1 MPNLS
6 KEIVQFANG
15 NTNFYTAFQDYYAHD
30 TYSRTGKRIATFSD
44 KLSLDEKATKVNNAF
59 FKEVER
65 VSGVTRTAENKEYWA
80 SNPVVRHA
88 CFAVINATINSVLPL
103 TINPSI
109 GLWTDIRYVSY
120 GDVVNFKVQPRTLF
134 TVSNGGH
141 GERTTFRQKDYAGN
155 LVVTPKEHI
164 ITVYVDMFSVFAG
177 REDLAEMVRRAVM
190 SIETR
195 MTADATNA
203 LVTGMAQGT
212 YPAALSIQ
220 GAFNTQTMIKLAETV
235 QAYNYGAKPIIL
247 GTASALTN
255 VVGDSAMGF
264 RGNYDAA
271 NGSINLLSDFYGY
284 TLFQLPQVAT
294 GDYSTMSLA
303 LPDDT
308 LFVVSPAIDKLVKLV
323 ASNTLTNSNDYYQN
337 ADITSNF
344 TLRRDWDTVFM
355 SAGFG
360 GMFKITQ

>member
-1 MPNLS
+1 
-6 KEIVQFANG
+6 
-15 NTNFYTAFQDYYAHD
+15 
-30 TYSRTGKRIATFSD
+30 
-44 KLSLDEKATKVNNAF
+44 
-59 FKEVER
+59 
-65 VSGVTRTAENKEYWA
+65 
-80 SNPVVRHA
+80 
-88 CFAVINATINSVLPL
+88 
-103 TINPSI
+103 
-109 GLWTDIRYVSY
+109 
-120 GDVVNFKVQPRTLF
+120 
-134 TVSNGGH
+134 
-141 GERTTFRQKDYAGN
+141 
-155 LVVTPKEHI
+155 
-164 ITVYVDMFSVFAG
+164 MFSVFAG

-190 SIETR
+190 SIETQ

-203 LVTGMAQGT
+203 LATGMAQGT

-323 ASNTLTNSNDYYQN
+323 ASNTLTNSNQYYEN
-337 ADITSNF
+337 ADISSNF
-344 TLRRDWDTVFM
+344 SLRRDWDAVFM

-360 GMFKITQ
+360 GMFKITA

>member
-1 MPNLS
+1 M
-6 KEIVQFANG
+6 FA
-15 NTNFYTAFQDYYAHD
+15 
-30 TYSRTGKRIATFSD
+30 
-44 KLSLDEKATKVNNAF
+44 
-59 FKEVER
+59 
-65 VSGVTRTAENKEYWA
+65 
-80 SNPVVRHA
+80 
-88 CFAVINATINSVLPL
+88 
-103 TINPSI
+103 
-109 GLWTDIRYVSY
+109 
-120 GDVVNFKVQPRTLF
+120 
-134 TVSNGGH
+134 
-141 GERTTFRQKDYAGN
+141 
-155 LVVTPKEHI
+155 
-164 ITVYVDMFSVFAG
+164 VFAG

-203 LVTGMAQGT
+203 LATGMAQGT

-255 VVGDSAMGF
+255 VVGDSSMGF

-344 TLRRDWDTVFM
+344 SLRRSWDAVFM

-360 GMFKITQ
+360 GMFKITA